1 MASLFDTLQLGA
13 LRSGVTLRTKASK
26 KWFQDKIEGMK
37 KPSRAKLLRDTALEP
52 SQRELVGNM
61 YMYVYDPK
69 TKKELPYYDRFPL
82 VVMIE
87 KYKDGFLGLNLHYLR
102 PDIRAKFLDELM
114 KLAPGKVKSNTRL
127 LKAKYDLLQS
137 TRKFKEFRPCLKR
150 YLGTQIRS
158 RVVRVPMTE
167 WEIAIF
173 LPTEQFV
180 KASKTEVW
188 NESIRIARKT

>member
-37 KPSRAKLLRDTALEP
+37 KPSRAALLRDTALEP
-52 SQRELVGNM
+52 SQREMVGNM

-82 VVMIE
+82 VIMIE
-87 KYKDGFLGLNLHYLR
+87 NYKDGFLGLNLHYLR

>member
-13 LRSGVTLRTKASK
+13 LRSGVTLRTRASK

-37 KPSRAKLLRDTALEP
+37 KPSRAALLRDTALEP
-52 SQRELVGNM
+52 SQREMVGNM

>member
-13 LRSGVTLRTKASK
+13 LRSGITLRTKASK

-37 KPSRAKLLRDTALEP
+37 KPSRAALLRDTALEP
-52 SQRELVGNM
+52 AQREMVGNM

>member
-37 KPSRAKLLRDTALEP
+37 KPSRAALLRDTALEP
-52 SQRELVGNM
+52 SQREMVGNM

-114 KLAPGKVKSNTRL
+114 KLAPGKVKTNTRL

-158 RVVRVPMTE
+158 KVVRVPMTE

>member
-13 LRSGVTLRTKASK
+13 LRSGITLRTKASK
-26 KWFQDKIEGMK
+26 KWFQEKIEDMK
-37 KPSRAKLLRDTALEP
+37 KPSRTALLRDNALEP
-52 SQRELVGNM
+52 SSREMVGNM
-61 YMYVYDPK
+61 YMYFYDPK
-69 TKKELPYYDRFPL
+69 GKQDLPYYDRFPL

-87 KYKDGFLGLNLHYLR
+87 RYKDGFLGLNLHYLR

-150 YLGTQIRS
+150 YLGSQIRS
-158 RVVRVPMTE
+158 KVVRVPMPE

-173 LPTEQFV
+173 LPTDQFV

-188 NESIRIARKT
+188 NESIRIARKS

>member
-13 LRSGVTLRTKASK
+13 LRSGITLRTKASK
-26 KWFQDKIEGMK
+26 KWFQEKIEDMK
-37 KPSRAKLLRDTALEP
+37 KPSRAALLRDNALEP
-52 SQRELVGNM
+52 SSREMVGNM
-61 YMYVYDPK
+61 YMYFYDPK
-69 TKKELPYYDRFPL
+69 GKQDLPYYDRFPL

-87 KYKDGFLGLNLHYLR
+87 RYKDGFLGLNLHYLR

-150 YLGTQIRS
+150 YLGSQIRS
-158 RVVRVPMTE
+158 KVVRVPMPE

-173 LPTEQFV
+173 LPTDQFV

-188 NESIRIARKT
+188 NESIRIARKS

>member
-13 LRSGVTLRTKASK
+13 IRSGVTLRTKESK
-26 KWFQDKIEGMK
+26 KWFREKIDGMK
-37 KPSRAKLLRDTALEP
+37 KPSRAALLRDSALEP
-52 SQRELVGNM
+52 SQREMIGNM

-69 TKKELPYYDRFPL
+69 TKQDLPYYDRFPL
-82 VVMIE
+82 VIMIE

-114 KLAPGKVKSNTRL
+114 RLAPGKVKSNSRL
-127 LKAKYDLLQS
+127 LKAKYSLLQS
-137 TRKFKEFRPCLKR
+137 TRKYKEFRPCIKR
-150 YLGTQIRS
+150 YLGSQIRS
-158 RVVRVPMTE
+158 KVVRVPMTE

-173 LPTEQFV
+173 LPTDQFV

-188 NESIRIARKT
+188 NESIKIARKT

>member
-13 LRSGVTLRTKASK
+13 IRSGVTLRTKESK
-26 KWFQDKIEGMK
+26 KWFREKIDGMK
-37 KPSRAKLLRDTALEP
+37 KPSRAALLRDSALEP
-52 SQRELVGNM
+52 SQREMYGNM

-69 TKKELPYYDRFPL
+69 TKQDLPYYDRFPL
-82 VVMIE
+82 VIMIE

-114 KLAPGKVKSNTRL
+114 KLAPGKVKSNSRL
-127 LKAKYDLLQS
+127 LKAKYALLQS
-137 TRKFKEFRPCLKR
+137 TRKYKEFRPCIKR
-150 YLGTQIRS
+150 YLGSQIRS
-158 RVVRVPMTE
+158 KVVRVPMTE

-173 LPTEQFV
+173 LPTDQFV

-188 NESIRIARKT
+188 NESIKIARKT

>member
-26 KWFQDKIEGMK
+26 KWFKDKIEDMK
-37 KPSRAKLLRDTALEP
+37 KPSRAALLRDTALEP
-52 SQRELVGNM
+52 AQREMVGNM

-69 TKKELPYYDRFPL
+69 TKKDLPYYDRFPL

>member
-52 SQRELVGNM
+52 SQREMVGNM

>member
-37 KPSRAKLLRDTALEP
+37 KPSRAALLRDTALEP
-52 SQRELVGNM
+52 SQREMVGNM

-82 VVMIE
+82 VIMIE
-87 KYKDGFLGLNLHYLR
+87 NYKDGFLGLNLHYLR

-114 KLAPGKVKSNTRL
+114 KLAPGKVKTNTRL

>member
-37 KPSRAKLLRDTALEP
+37 KPSRAALLRDTALEP
-52 SQRELVGNM
+52 SQREMVGNM

>member
-13 LRSGVTLRTKASK
+13 IRSGVTLRTKESK
-26 KWFQDKIEGMK
+26 KWFREKIDGMK
-37 KPSRAKLLRDTALEP
+37 KPSRAALLRDSALEP
-52 SQRELVGNM
+52 SQREMIGNM

-69 TKKELPYYDRFPL
+69 TKQDLPYYDRFPL
-82 VVMIE
+82 VIMIE

-114 KLAPGKVKSNTRL
+114 RLAPGKVKSNSRL
-127 LKAKYDLLQS
+127 LKAKYALLQS
-137 TRKFKEFRPCLKR
+137 TRKYKEFRPCIKR
-150 YLGTQIRS
+150 YLGSQIRS
-158 RVVRVPMTE
+158 KVVRVPMTE

-173 LPTEQFV
+173 LPTDQFV

-188 NESIRIARKT
+188 NESIKIARKT

>member
-37 KPSRAKLLRDTALEP
+37 KPSRAALLRDTALEP
-52 SQRELVGNM
+52 SQREMIGNM

-69 TKKELPYYDRFPL
+69 TKQDLPYYDRFPL

>member
-13 LRSGVTLRTKASK
+13 IRSGVTLRTKESK
-26 KWFQDKIEGMK
+26 KWFREKIDGMK
-37 KPSRAKLLRDTALEP
+37 KPSRAALLRDSALEP
-52 SQRELVGNM
+52 SQREMIGNM
-61 YMYVYDPK
+61 YMYMYDPK

-82 VVMIE
+82 VIMIE

-114 KLAPGKVKSNTRL
+114 RLAPGKVKSNSRL
-127 LKAKYDLLQS
+127 LKAKYSLLQS
-137 TRKFKEFRPCLKR
+137 TRKYKEFRPCIKR
-150 YLGTQIRS
+150 YLGSQIRS
-158 RVVRVPMTE
+158 KVVRVPMTE

-173 LPTEQFV
+173 LPTDQFV

-188 NESIRIARKT
+188 NESIKIARKT